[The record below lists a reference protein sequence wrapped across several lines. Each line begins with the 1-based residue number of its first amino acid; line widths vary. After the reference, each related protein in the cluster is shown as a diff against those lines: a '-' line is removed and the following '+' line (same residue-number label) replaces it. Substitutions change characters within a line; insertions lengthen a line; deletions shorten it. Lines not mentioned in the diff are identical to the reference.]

1 MMKLARVY
9 RAQANFADE
18 AKLLEEIQKVYP
30 LYGQQH
36 NIDIEKLLDRARLQ
50 AK

>member
-18 AKLLEEIQKVYP
+18 AKLLEEIQ
-30 LYGQQH
+30 